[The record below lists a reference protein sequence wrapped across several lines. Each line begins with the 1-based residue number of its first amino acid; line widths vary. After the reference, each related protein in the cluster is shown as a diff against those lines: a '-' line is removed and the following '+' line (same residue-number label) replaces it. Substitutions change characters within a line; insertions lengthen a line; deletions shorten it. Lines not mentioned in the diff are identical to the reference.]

1 MLRGTLFGAG
11 LLFTISAAQAQ
22 LTNGLLAYWNFE
34 DDVLDQQPATSG
46 TSGTSA
52 NDGTI
57 NGGVTFDTGMSAGF
71 GKAAS
76 FDGVAGSYISVPDPE
91 GDTND
96 IDRTGADMSLSV
108 WMKAT
113 SWTKGWQGI
122 VVHGEGQDYRI
133 ARSGDGSPTQFAA
146 VAGTTDIV
154 SGSTYGAAPDGDG
167 NWHHIVITAVNGGE
181 AVFYVDGV
189 QEGTSTGLGDP
200 TVSIAPS
207 GNATANTLFIGGNS
221 ERENRDFHGLL
232 DDVAIWDRALTPEE
246 VAVIHSEGTSGNAL
260 TTLLDQN
267 DNDNDDLP
275 NAWENLF
282 GLDPEDNTGDNGADG
297 DPDMDTISNI
307 DEFNNGTSPILNDTD
322 GDGLFDNEEN
332 NSGNFVSATNT
343 GTDPNKKD
351 TDGDGL
357 DDKVENNSGDF
368 VDATMTGSNP
378 HVVDTDSDT
387 MPDNYEVINLQ
398 DPNTI
403 DGGLDPDSDTINNLA
418 EFGAGTDPQK
428 EDTDDD
434 FANDNVEAANM
445 TNPLVPDTDGDGI
458 LDGYETKNGFQ
469 SYISPTDTGTDPLV
483 ADTDLDGFDDNAEIA
498 LGTDPTDIG
507 SVPPPSTLPI
517 FDDFEDNSLD
527 VGLWKTVTNTV
538 PQDNKGT
545 NFGGSVSEEGGNIQ
559 FANRGYLYTATEFDP
574 ALVGGIQ
581 ISGELTFLTTQDVVS
596 ILTRS
601 DATPSDSYGEVTS
614 GVQFSLNANGDNVGI
629 TARNGDHTVENA
641 VVDGMIDFQANVV
654 YTFTVIDD
662 GDGALS
668 LVVTDKEAPEN
679 TISVSA
685 ELTNDISDN
694 NHVVVHN
701 REGNRTSNLHQ
712 IEIESFLGS
721 ASNEILEISY
731 DSAGDQFTLTWESR
745 AGISYY
751 IYSSPDLIDFSN
763 EVADDLAGEAGS
775 TTFTFDN
782 PEPGLNKLFFL
793 VGPPPAN

>member
-1 MLRGTLFGAG
+1 
-11 LLFTISAAQAQ
+11 
-22 LTNGLLAYWNFE
+22 
-34 DDVLDQQPATSG
+34 
-46 TSGTSA
+46 
-52 NDGTI
+52 
-57 NGGVTFDTGMSAGF
+57 MSAGF

-351 TDGDGL
+351 TD
-357 DDKVENNSGDF
+357 
-368 VDATMTGSNP
+368 
-378 HVVDTDSDT
+378 
-387 MPDNYEVINLQ
+387 
-398 DPNTI
+398 
-403 DGGLDPDSDTINNLA
+403 
-418 EFGAGTDPQK
+418 
-428 EDTDDD
+428 DD
-434 FANDNVEAANM
+434 FAIDNVEAANM
-445 TNPLVPDTDGDGI
+445 TNPIVPDTDGDGI
-458 LDGYETKNGFQ
+458 LDGHETKNGFQ

-527 VGLWKTVTNTV
+527 VGLWKTVTDTV

-574 ALVGGIQ
+574 ALVGGLQ